1 MNGWGFWLSLGL
13 LGAYHGINPAMGWLF
28 AVALGF
34 QEQRAR
40 AVWWALLP
48 IALGHAIAIGGVV
61 VVVRMLEVQI
71 PLRVLRWAGAA
82 VLAAFGV
89 YRLVRTRHPRW
100 VGMRVRF
107 HDLVLWSMIMA
118 TAHGAGLMLIPWL
131 IGSRMDP
138 ASVHAHMPI
147 DATSSGYMGLSV
159 VAVHTLGYFL
169 TMGIVAWVVYTRLGV
184 AVLRRMWINFD
195 TLWAIVLIAAGVVTV
210 LL

>member
-1 MNGWGFWLSLGL
+1 MSGWGFWLSLGL

-40 AVWWALLP
+40 AVWWALFP

-61 VVVRMLEVQI
+61 LAVLLLEVQI
-71 PLRVLRWAGAA
+71 PLQTLRWTGALI
-82 VLAAFGV
+82 LATFGT
-89 YRLVRTRHPRW
+89 YRLIRTRHPRW

-107 HDLVLWSMIMA
+107 HDLVVWSAIMA

-131 IGSRMDP
+131 IGPHVHR
-138 ASVHAHMPI
+138 ASAYAGIHT
-147 DATSSGYMGLSV
+147 TSGHMGLGV

-169 TMGIVAWVVYTRLGV
+169 TMGIVAWVVYTRVGV

-195 TLWAIVLIAAGVVTV
+195 TLWALVLIAAGVVTV
-210 LL
+210 IL